1 MLVQITPPRASAGE
15 FLDERKSPRR
25 NPRVLLI
32 VLLLYC
38 NGCYWAEVS
47 LGKSAICKAP
57 ITDYKCVNILIITI
71 KISITVYR

>member
-15 FLDERKSPRR
+15 FLDEIKNPRR

-47 LGKSAICKAP
+47 ALTSPCIDGIC
-57 ITDYKCVNILIITI
+57 
-71 KISITVYR
+71 VY